1 MTTGRP
7 PWRLTRQ
14 PSCKQSVRI
23 SARGLEPGPGGGRL
37 HGQVP
42 LDTIFRDVLTGQ
54 RTSDLK
60 KADGNGES
68 LETPKTQETP
78 DPETP
83 DEPGSPDGLATTPDD
98 PAAAPDDPAATPD
111 DPAATPDDPATTPD
125 EPATTPDEPA
135 TRHEPATR
143 NEPVTPDEPEAPK
156 ARRGFS
162 RRQALTVLGI
172 GAGALI
178 AEQVLVA
185 DGIPPAS
192 GPALQAS
199 SAPPEPGGY

>member
-14 PSCKQSVRI
+14 SPCKQSVRI
-23 SARGLEPGPGGGRL
+23 SARGLEPGSGGGRL

-68 LETPKTQETP
+68 LGTPKTQETP

-83 DEPGSPDGLATTPDD
+83 DEPGSPDKL
-98 PAAAPDDPAATPD
+98 AATQD
-111 DPAATPDDPATTPD
+111 KLAATPD
-125 EPATTPDEPA
+125 EPAA
-135 TRHEPATR
+135 K
-143 NEPVTPDEPEAPK
+143 NEPEAPK

-172 GAGALI
+172 G
-178 AEQVLVA
+178 
-185 DGIPPAS
+185 
-192 GPALQAS
+192 
-199 SAPPEPGGY
+199 